1 MIQADLWQRIHFS
14 LFMISFARTSRIILH
29 PDTVFLRSY
38 TGCILY
44 IKTDA
49 INDNAIIIRN

>member
-1 MIQADLWQRIHFS
+1 MIRADLWQRIHFS
-14 LFMISFARTSRIILH
+14 LFMISFVRTSRIILH

-38 TGCILY
+38 TDYVLC

-49 INDNAIIIRN
+49 INDNAIVIRY